1 MFCFYFIFIA
11 EALVPQFSDGMFSY
25 ELVQNCFCDSETK
38 RWHPIARVVWF
49 IVKKK
54 KIVNWGSD
62 AVSELLAMQY
72 FVLQEKGKN
81 VIIINKQLLV
91 LWSLKV
97 ALNRL

>member
-1 MFCFYFIFIA
+1 M
-11 EALVPQFSDGMFSY
+11 VPQFSDGMFSY

-49 IVKKK
+49 IAKKK
-54 KIVNWGSD
+54 GEYWGSV
-62 AVSELLAMQY
+62 AVSDLLAMQD
-72 FVLQEKGKN
+72 FVLQERGEN

-97 ALNRL
+97 GCLQPSVI